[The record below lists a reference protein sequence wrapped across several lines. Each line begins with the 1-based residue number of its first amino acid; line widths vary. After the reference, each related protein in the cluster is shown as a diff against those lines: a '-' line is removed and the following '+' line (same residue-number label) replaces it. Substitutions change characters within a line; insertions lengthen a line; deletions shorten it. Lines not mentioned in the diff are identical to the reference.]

1 MDRNPAG
8 PRSEEGQAVNF
19 HFPPALFVTG
29 TDTGVGKTVVAAILT
44 AGLDGIYWKPVQSGL
59 EGVTDTE
66 QVRQMTGMGE
76 IHFAPETY
84 RLRHPLSPHEAAELE
99 GVRIE
104 LDRFQL
110 PAHPPSTLI
119 VEGAGGIM
127 VPLNQE
133 HTMLDLMKRLRLP
146 VLLVA
151 RTALGT
157 INHTLLSIEQLR
169 RSGLEVLGVVMN
181 GQRNHGN
188 RQAIEHHGQVPVL
201 AQIEPVENIHRRSL
215 SSLFSIYF
223 GASRR

>member
-1 MDRNPAG
+1 MTFRFP
-8 PRSEEGQAVNF
+8 SEF
-19 HFPPALFVTG
+19 FVAG

-59 EGVTDTE
+59 EGVTDAE
-66 QVRQMTGMGE
+66 CVRRLTGLGE
-76 IHFAPETY
+76 THFAPETY
-84 RLRHPLSPHEAAELE
+84 RLRHPLSPHAAAELE

-110 PAHPPSTLI
+110 PAHPSSTLI
-119 VEGAGGIM
+119 VEGSGGIM

-151 RTALGT
+151 RSALGT

-169 RSGLEVLGVVMN
+169 RNGLEVLGVVMN
-181 GQRNHGN
+181 GQRNHSN
-188 RQAIEHHGQVPVL
+188 RQAIEHHGEVPVL
-201 AQIEPVENIHRRSL
+201 AQVEPMAKIHQRSL

-223 GASRR
+223 GARRE